1 VEESAAQFF
10 ELVGPM
16 RQYGFMTVAVKAVP
30 ARAAEIPAVVHVD
43 GTARALVVQRES
55 NPRYWELI
63 SRFGKDTGVPVLLNT
78 SFNVRGQP
86 IVCTPDDAI
95 NCFLSTDIEVLA
107 LGDWVA
113 TKQ

>member
-1 VEESAAQFF
+1 
-10 ELVGPM
+10 
-16 RQYGFMTVAVKAVP
+16 
-30 ARAAEIPAVVHVD
+30 
-43 GTARALVVQRES
+43 
-55 NPRYWELI
+55 
-63 SRFGKDTGVPVLLNT
+63 VLLNT